1 MRKIVLCLSVAWLTL
16 GGLAAAQEPAETQE
30 PEAAEEETREP
41 RSVEERLDELDQKL
55 RVIDRRTELDK
66 EQAAEKAKS
75 AGSISAGRDGFTI
88 KSADGAYQLKL
99 RGYTHFDGRFFQED
113 DERPANDTFLL
124 RRIRPI
130 VEGTVGKIFDFR
142 IMPDFA
148 QGSTVLQDG
157 YIEARFSPA
166 FRVRGGK
173 FKAPVG
179 LERLQ
184 SATDML
190 FVERA
195 FPTALVPNRDLGIQL
210 SGDLAGGGAN
220 WAVGY
225 FNGVVDGGSSD
236 IDIEDS
242 KDLAARVFFT
252 PFAKGGGPLKGLGFG
267 IAGTQ
272 GNAEGSVTATGLA
285 GFRTPGQQ
293 TFFSYRT
300 DGTPA
305 GTVFA
310 DGDRT
315 RIAPQGYLYA
325 GPFGVLA
332 EWTRSSTE
340 VRRGTELKE
349 LEHEAWQVAAT
360 YVVGGGEPSFRG
372 VNPKRPFDRGARTW
386 GALEIVARISEM
398 DIDDAAFPLFAN
410 PASSATAAES
420 VALGLNWWLN
430 RNIKVVLDYERT
442 EFEGGAGIG
451 DGGDREDENVLFS
464 RFQVSF

>member
-1 MRKIVLCLSVAWLTL
+1 MREIVLCLCCAWLTL
-16 GGLAAAQEPAETQE
+16 GGLASAQEPAETQE
-30 PEAAEEETREP
+30 PEATEEESQEP
-41 RSVEERLDELDQKL
+41 RSVEERLDELDQKI

-66 EQAAEKAKS
+66 EQAAEKAKT
-75 AGSISAGRDGFTI
+75 AGGITAGRDGFTL

-99 RGYTHFDGRFFQED
+99 RGYTHFDGRFYQED
-113 DERPANDTFLL
+113 DQRPANDTFLL

-130 VEGTVGKIFDFR
+130 LEGTLAKIFDFR

-148 QGSTVLQDG
+148 QGTTVLQDG

-173 FKAPVG
+173 FKPPVG

-184 SATDML
+184 SATDL
-190 FVERA
+190 HFVERA

-210 SGDLAGGGAN
+210 SGDIAGGGAN

-236 IDIEDS
+236 IDVEDS

-252 PFAKGGGPLKGLGFG
+252 PFAKGTGPLKGLGFG
-267 IAGTQ
+267 VAATQ
-272 GNAEGSVTATGLA
+272 GEQSGTVTAPGLA
-285 GFRTPGQQ
+285 GIRTPGQQ

-305 GTVFA
+305 GTVIA

-315 RIAPQGYLYA
+315 RLSPQAYLYI
-325 GPFGVLA
+325 GRFGLLSEYVQ
-332 EWTRSSTE
+332 SSQE
-340 VRRGTELKE
+340 LRRGTELEE
-349 LEHEAWQVAAT
+349 LENEAWQVT
-360 YVVGGGEPSFRG
+360 GSFVVGGGEPSFRG
-372 VNPKRPFDRGARTW
+372 VNPKRPFDLEANAW
-386 GALEIVARISEM
+386 GALEIVARISRIE
-398 DIDDAAFPLFAN
+398 IDDAAFPLFAN
-410 PASSATAAES
+410 PASAASAAES
-420 VALGLNWWLN
+420 IGAGVNWWLN
-430 RNIKVVLDYERT
+430 RNIKVMLDYERT
-442 EFEGGAGIG
+442 EFEGGAAT
-451 DGGDREDENVLFS
+451 GDREDENVLFS